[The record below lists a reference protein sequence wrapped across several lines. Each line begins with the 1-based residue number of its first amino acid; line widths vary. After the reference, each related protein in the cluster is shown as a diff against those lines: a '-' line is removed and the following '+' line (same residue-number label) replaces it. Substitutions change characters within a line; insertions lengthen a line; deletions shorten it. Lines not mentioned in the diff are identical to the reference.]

1 MTAPPTDV
9 AARRPLA
16 FLAVAAAGFLLQTI
30 AVTFLT
36 DVSSLSPELATAIA
50 VEIAV
55 LHNFFWHERWTWR
68 DRPAEGRGRL
78 DRFWR
83 FHALNGV
90 VSLVGNLALMRLLVG
105 TLGMPAIPANLLAV
119 IACSVLNYFASDRMV
134 FARDAR

>member
-1 MTAPPTDV
+1 M
-9 AARRPLA
+9 R
-16 FLAVAAAGFLLQTI
+16 FLKFNGVGIAGF
-30 AVTFLT
+30 AVQLT
-36 DVSSLSPELATAIA
+36 VLAALVHLGVHYLAPTLVALEA
-50 VEIAV
+50 AV

>member
-1 MTAPPTDV
+1 M
-9 AARRPLA
+9 R
-16 FLAVAAAGFLLQTI
+16 FLKFNGVGIAGF
-30 AVTFLT
+30 AVQLT
-36 DVSSLSPELATAIA
+36 VLAALVHLGVHYLAATLVA
-50 VEIAV
+50 VEAAV